1 MKKLFLLLLIIIVP
15 IFSCTG
21 KEKMGFGQRD
31 KMNKQMAY
39 KIVELINAKDIEGLY
54 NLFSEEVKESDLTL
68 KKDIGKLFPYLNGKI
83 VSCEEYGIAMK
94 GGIEKEKNS
103 TRYESEFKIKIKDT
117 VYFMYY
123 DYTVRNDF
131 SPKKEGLRFI
141 KIFKESEQEK
151 YFCYWDLIKS
161 GVFLPDES

>member
-1 MKKLFLLLLIIIVP
+1 MKRLFLLLVIIIVSV
-15 IFSCTG
+15 FSCTG
-21 KEKMGFGQRD
+21 KEKMGFNQRD

-39 KIVELINAKDIEGLY
+39 KIVELINSKDIEGLY

-68 KKDIGKLFPYLNGKI
+68 KEDIRKLFPYLNGKI
-83 VSCEEYGIAMK
+83 ISCEKFGIAMD
-94 GGIEKEKNS
+94 GDIEKEKNS
-103 TRYESEFKIKIKDT
+103 THYESKFKIIINDT

-141 KIFKESEQEK
+141 KIFKEAEKKK

-161 GVFLPDES
+161 GIFLPDES